1 MRHRINL
8 MKQRAGRVHGVF
20 SYLVVYDYSAGRPN
34 RYTALILT
42 AEDPVTIGRELTLSD
57 ARRLI
62 EAYETT
68 AVACSL
74 VYFGG
79 RRQAL
84 SFMRKMVTQRR
95 HAQP

>member
-1 MRHRINL
+1 MKHS
-8 MKQRAGRVHGVF
+8 MKKQRAARVRGVF
-20 SYLVVYDYSAGRPN
+20 PYLVVYDYSAGRPN
-34 RYTALILT
+34 RYTVFILT
-42 AEDPVTIGRELTLSD
+42 AEDPVTIGRELSRRD

-68 AVACSL
+68 AVVCRL

-84 SFMRKMVTQRR
+84 SFRRTMTAQRR
-95 HAQP
+95 RTRV